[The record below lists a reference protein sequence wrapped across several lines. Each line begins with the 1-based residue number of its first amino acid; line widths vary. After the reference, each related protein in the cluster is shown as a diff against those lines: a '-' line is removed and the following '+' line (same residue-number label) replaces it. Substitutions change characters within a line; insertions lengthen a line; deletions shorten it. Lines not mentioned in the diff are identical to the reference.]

1 MNRCDAVSEMLS
13 GFIDDELTQSDFQR
27 VEVHLRSC
35 EQCRRTLEEMRQL
48 RAAVRES
55 QDDVRFPDEVWETLM
70 NDLPAKTSRGIGWLL
85 LISGTVSL
93 TGLAAW
99 EFFIESEEPI
109 YVRLMVAAIF
119 GGLLFL
125 FLSVL
130 RQRLVARKT
139 DRYREVK
146 Y

>member
-1 MNRCDAVSEMLS
+1 MNRCDVVNEMLS
-13 GFIDDELTQSDFQR
+13 GFLDDELTQSDFQR

-35 EQCRRTLEEMRQL
+35 EKCRQTLEEMKQL
-48 RAAVRES
+48 RAAVRQS
-55 QDDVRFPDEVWETLM
+55 QDDVRFPDEAWENVM

-93 TGLAAW
+93 SGLAAW
-99 EFFIESEEPI
+99 EFFVDSEEPL
-109 YVRLMVAAIF
+109 YVRLMVAAIL

-130 RQRLVARKT
+130 RQRLVAQKT

>member
-1 MNRCDAVSEMLS
+1 MNQCDAVSEKLS
-13 GFIDDELTQSDFQR
+13 GFLDDELTQADFQR

-35 EQCRRTLEEMRQL
+35 ESCRESLDEMKRL
-48 RAAVRES
+48 REAVQQS
-55 QDDVRFPDEVWETLM
+55 QDDVRFPDEAWESVM

-85 LISGTVSL
+85 LISGLVSL
-93 TGLAAW
+93 TGLIAW
-99 EFFIESEEPI
+99 EFFIESDEPL
-109 YVRLMVAAIF
+109 YVRLIVASTF
-119 GGLLFL
+119 GGILFL

-130 RQRLVARKT
+130 RQRLLAQKT